1 MTATIVS
8 VGRAGGHHFCKQ
20 AKPEI
25 CLIEGVGVEGD
36 AHAGPTVQHLSRIA
50 KNPDQPNLRQVH
62 LIHAELHDE
71 LNAAGFDIHPGD
83 MGENVLTRG
92 LELLALPQRTLLYI
106 GAVAVVEVAGLRN
119 PCSQLERF
127 RPGLLKA
134 CLCRTPDGQ
143 LIRKAGIM
151 AIVRRGGLV
160 RPGDAIQSE
169 HPQGLHLSLQP
180 V

>member
-1 MTATIVS
+1 MTATILSVS
-8 VGRAGGHHFCKQ
+8 RAGGHHFIKQ

-25 CLIEGVGVEGD
+25 CLIEGLGVEGD
-36 AHAGPTVQHLSRIA
+36 AHAGATVQHLSRIA

-83 MGENVLTRG
+83 MGENILTRG
-92 LELLALPQRTLLYI
+92 LDLLALPQRTLLQI
-106 GAVAVVEVAGLRN
+106 GAVAIVEVTGLRN

-143 LIRKAGIM
+143 LLRKAGIM
-151 AIVRRGGLV
+151 AVVRRGGLV

-169 HPQGLHLSLQP
+169 HPQGPHLSLQP

>member
-1 MTATIVS
+1 MTANIIS
-8 VGRAGGHHFCKQ
+8 ISRAGRQDFSNQ
-20 AKPEI
+20 TRPEI
-25 CLIEGVGVEGD
+25 CLIEGFGVED
-36 AHAGPTVQHLSRIA
+36 ARHAGTTVQHLSRIA
-50 KNPDQPNLRQVH
+50 KNADQPKLSK
-62 LIHAELHDE
+62 IHVIRAELHDE

-83 MGENVLTRG
+83 MGENILTRG
-92 LELLALPQRTLLYI
+92 LDLLALPQRTLLQI
-106 GAVAVVEVAGLRN
+106 CAVAIVEVTGLRN

-143 LIRKAGIM
+143 LLRKAGIM

-169 HPQGLHLSLQP
+169 HPQGPHLSLQP

>member
-8 VGRAGGHHFCKQ
+8 VSRAGGHHFSKQ
-20 AKPEI
+20 PEPEI
-25 CLIEGVGVEGD
+25 CLIEGIGVEGD
-36 AHAGPTVQHLSRIA
+36 AHAGVTVQHLSRIA

-71 LNAAGFDIHPGD
+71 LNAAGFDIHPGA

-92 LELLALPQRTLLYI
+92 LDLLALPQRTMLHI
-106 GAVAVVEVAGLRN
+106 GADAIVEVTGLRN
-119 PCSQLERF
+119 PCVQLERY
-127 RPGLLKA
+127 RTGLLKA
-134 CLCRTPDGQ
+134 CLGRTLEGQ

-160 RPGDAIQSE
+160 RPGDAIQPE